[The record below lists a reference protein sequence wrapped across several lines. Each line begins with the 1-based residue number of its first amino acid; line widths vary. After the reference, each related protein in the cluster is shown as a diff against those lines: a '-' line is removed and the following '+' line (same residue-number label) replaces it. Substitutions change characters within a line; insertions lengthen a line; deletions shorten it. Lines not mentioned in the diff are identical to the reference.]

1 MAYPGSYPAE
11 LGCGRKSPGSNRGVT
26 ELGRDLGVNKA
37 YPGLASVD
45 PDCSVWLRRN
55 PAHLWINP
63 GASQVFLGCS
73 LALGWGWVC
82 RGCARVTGVRP
93 GSHRVWGRVGLGRGC
108 DRGGTRL

>member
-1 MAYPGSYPAE
+1 LAYPGSYPAVP
-11 LGCGRKSPGSNRGVT
+11 GCGRKSPGCNRGVT
-26 ELGRDLGVNKA
+26 ELCRDLGVHRQ
-37 YPGLASVD
+37 
-45 PDCSVWLRRN
+45 PDCTVCLRRN
-55 PAHLWINP
+55 PAHPWINP

-73 LALGWGWVC
+73 LALGWGWGC